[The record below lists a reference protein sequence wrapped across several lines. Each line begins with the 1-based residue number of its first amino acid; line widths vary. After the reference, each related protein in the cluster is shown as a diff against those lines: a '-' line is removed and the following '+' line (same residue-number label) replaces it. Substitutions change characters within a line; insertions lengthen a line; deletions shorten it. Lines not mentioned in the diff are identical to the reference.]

1 MRPEERVAPVVSRG
15 IWVGRFHDFKSENG
29 TVKKATLCRIADV
42 EYATLKNGKKR
53 KRTKSQILNEVERLW
68 KEKYKELKSGVS
80 RGSHRNER
88 LKFSEAAQEFLD
100 AKAKTRDE
108 KTVEHYRDSCNQLI
122 ACMQSDFDVQNPPRN
137 FDADFCEWLQK
148 RGITDNSVN
157 SRIRDVQACLNWLYK
172 KKIIKTKYYLEK
184 LRATDP
190 TPGRFSAQ
198 QLLDMVDYMDRRIN
212 HPFNDREYQMGVSM
226 MRGFMM
232 MRYTAM
238 RAGEVRALPLTR
250 IQNEIH
256 IADCVEAGYRVKG
269 RKEADLPILP
279 ELKPFLDK
287 DLAQRNP
294 NEKWYLDNGNGKI
307 HWASVGEMS
316 RPFKKMCDSLG
327 IKGVKPLHG
336 FRSTAISNL
345 LDNGVSPRIVQALAR
360 HEKIE
365 TTMGYH
371 NDTNLKIAPQITGL
385 I

>member
-15 IWVGRFHDFKSENG
+15 IWVGRFHDFKSEKG
-29 TVKKATLCRIADV
+29 TVKKATLCKIADV
-42 EYATLKNGKKR
+42 EYMTMKDGSKR
-53 KRTKSQILNEVERLW
+53 KRSKRQILNEVERLW
-68 KEKYKELKSGVS
+68 TQKYQELKQGAS
-80 RGSHRNER
+80 RGPHKNTR

-100 AKAKTRDE
+100 AKAKTRE
-108 KTVEHYRDSCNQLI
+108 KTTVEHYRESCTQLI
-122 ACMQSDFDVQNPPRN
+122 ECLEGDFNVHNPPRN
-137 FDADFCEWLQK
+137 FDTQFCDWLQK
-148 RGITDNSVN
+148 KGISDASVN

-190 TPGRFSAQ
+190 TPGRFTDQ
-198 QLLDMVDYMDRRIN
+198 QLLDMIDYMERRIN
-212 HPFNDREYQMGVSM
+212 QPFSDREYQMGVSM
-226 MRGFMM
+226 MRAFMM

-256 IADCVEAGYRVKG
+256 IADCVEANYKVKS
-269 RKEADLPILP
+269 RKEAYLPILP
-279 ELKPFLDK
+279 ELKPFLDN

-316 RPFKKMCDSLG
+316 RPFKKMCDFLG

-371 NDTNLKIAPQITGL
+371 NDTNLQIAPQITGL